1 MEDRERSS
9 QEQKFVSINSELEDI
24 GAQLKF
30 IAESI
35 FFMDEGPF
43 AIEPGDGSLR
53 GLYCIIRDVEGRAE
67 KLLEAVSQPAD
78 MEAEAA
84 A

>member
-1 MEDRERSS
+1 MEDRERFGL
-9 QEQKFVSINSELEDI
+9 EKKFVSINSELEDI

-67 KLLEAVSQPAD
+67 KLLAAVAQKAD
-78 MEAEAA
+78 VETEAA